1 MGGVSP
7 RAATTDQSKLRKNA
21 CAFTCQADKRSEYV
35 NKTSK
40 FIGRCPEQV
49 DEFLDQHIEP
59 VLRKEAELLKKKNQ
73 DEITV

>member
-1 MGGVSP
+1 MHGELEQLMDP
-7 RAATTDQSKLRKNA
+7 
-21 CAFTCQADKRSEYV
+21 
-35 NKTSK
+35 SK

-59 VLRKEAELLKKKNQ
+59 VLRKEAALLKKKNQ